1 MYPETDIPPII
12 ITEMELIKAEKNIPE
27 LWDDAIKEIEVKYE
41 MNQQLAEQIFD
52 SKYIELFENITK
64 KIKTNP
70 TFVASILC
78 STITNLERKGLD
90 SNLLKSQEIF
100 KLFELLEKGEIA
112 KESIEI
118 IFENI
123 MSKKSRNVEEA
134 MKNASI
140 ESINEEDLD
149 KIIKDI
155 VDKNQ
160 EIIKNQKD
168 RAMGPL
174 MGIVMKELRGK
185 ASGEIINKLLSKNIK
200 EKLENN

>member
-12 ITEMELIKAEKNIPE
+12 ISKNELIDAEKNIPK
-27 LWDDAIKEIEVKYE
+27 LWDESIKEIEIKYKI
-41 MNQQLAEQIFD
+41 NQQLAEQIFD
-52 SKYIELFENITK
+52 SKYIELFENIIK
-64 KIKTNP
+64 KNKTNP

-78 STITNLERKGLD
+78 STIINLERKGLD
-90 SNLLKSQEIF
+90 SNLLKNEEIF
-100 KLFELLEKGEIA
+100 KLFDLLEKGEIA

-123 MSKKSRNVEEA
+123 MAKKSKNVEEA
-134 MKNASI
+134 MKNTSI

-160 EIIKNQKD
+160 EIIKNQKE
-168 RAMGPL
+168 RAIGPL
-174 MGIVMKELRGK
+174 MGIVMKEVRGK
-185 ASGEIINKLLSKNIK
+185 ASGEIINNLLLKNIK

>member
-1 MYPETDIPPII
+1 
-12 ITEMELIKAEKNIPE
+12 
-27 LWDDAIKEIEVKYE
+27 
-41 MNQQLAEQIFD
+41 
-52 SKYIELFENITK
+52 
-64 KIKTNP
+64 
-70 TFVASILC
+70 
-78 STITNLERKGLD
+78 
-90 SNLLKSQEIF
+90 
-100 KLFELLEKGEIA
+100 
-112 KESIEI
+112 
-118 IFENI
+118 

-200 EKLENN
+200 EKLEDN